1 MDGGDRRM
9 RVVVVGLGFIGAQR
23 ARAATVARSTK
34 LAGVVDQDR
43 THAKAFAANLK
54 VPAFRSLED
63 ALERVDDDPNS
74 PRGVVIATPPGDHCE
89 SIRLAL
95 SAGAHVLC
103 EKPIALEA
111 REARSVAMFADQKRL
126 KLATGFNHRF
136 YPPVQDALKLI
147 GEWAIGRT
155 ESVRVEIGHRAGEE
169 FLTGWH
175 VDPSLSG
182 GGTLMDNGPHACDL
196 IRRFLGEVVAAQG
209 YVQDAIGLPIGVESD
224 AFALFRN
231 HDRAIAE
238 LHSSWTRD
246 DAYLRVDVRGSQGRL
261 VIEAD
266 PWRLSGTLA
275 DGRRINKRY
284 VVNRLIEKAF
294 RVRNG
299 CERSLVVELEAFA
312 KGPQAFP
319 RPEASGWDG
328 CRAVEMIQAVY
339 ESARIKS
346 EVELEPPLVHTP
358 SVARRRAR
366 AHEHARNRANDP
378 LAVPIGE

>member
-9 RVVVVGLGFIGAQR
+9 KVVVVGLGFIGAQR

-34 LAGVVDQDR
+34 LAGVVDHDW
-43 THAKAFAANLK
+43 THAKAIASNLK
-54 VPAFRSLED
+54 VPAFRSLDE
-63 ALERVDDDPNS
+63 ALERVDGF
-74 PRGVVIATPPGDHCE
+74 RGVVIATPPGEHLDAIKR
-89 SIRLAL
+89 SL

-103 EKPIALEA
+103 EKPITIEAGDARGVALL
-111 REARSVAMFADQKRL
+111 ADQKRL

-155 ESVRVEIGHRAGEE
+155 ESVRVEIGHRASHE

-209 YVQDAIGLPIGVESD
+209 YVQDAVGLPIGVESD

-246 DAYLRVDVRGSQGRL
+246 DTYLRIDVRGSQGRL
-261 VIEAD
+261 RLEAD
-266 PWRLSGTLA
+266 PCRLSGTLA
-275 DGRRINKRY
+275 DGRHINKRY
-284 VVNRLIEKAF
+284 LPDRLIEKAF
-294 RVRNG
+294 RVRYG
-299 CERSLVVELEAFA
+299 CERSLVAELEAFA
-312 KGPQAFP
+312 KAPHAFP
-319 RPEASGWDG
+319 RPEGTGWDG
-328 CRAVEMIQAVY
+328 CRAIEMIQAVY
-339 ESARIKS
+339 ESARIGG

-366 AHEHARNRANDP
+366 ERARNQAIDP
-378 LAVPIGE
+378 VAVPAGE